1 MLWTNWNATKKNTV
15 THIGNLS
22 TKTGMEFY
30 FLFFVTFGHNFFA
43 SLFNVFFLSMM
54 FGKFLVNSLN
64 HHQSI
69 ILYWLIMFELIF
81 LFFLSKFEKIRS
93 SSSSS
98 TTISKIGWSSKQKN
112 SNSNTVIT
120 RYWYNTI
127 LFIARNKLTGV
138 MTVFEFEFK
147 FEHLEGNAW
156 KRRFFSLVRIPFYI
170 FSFHTFTILI
180 SLIIRKGHIC
190 CG

>member
-1 MLWTNWNATKKNTV
+1 MMMLIHSFIEIRGVLNAVNELKCNKKNTV

-30 FLFFVTFGHNFFA
+30 FIFFVTFGHNFLFCFA

-81 LFFLSKFEKIRS
+81 LFFLSKFEMD
-93 SSSSS
+93 
-98 TTISKIGWSSKQKN
+98 SKKFVHHRHHQQYRKFGWSSKK
-112 SNSNTVIT
+112 
-120 RYWYNTI
+120 
-127 LFIARNKLTGV
+127 K
-138 MTVFEFEFK
+138 FEFEYS
-147 FEHLEGNAW
+147 HH
-156 KRRFFSLVRIPFYI
+156 SV
-170 FSFHTFTILI
+170 LI
-180 SLIIRKGHIC
+180 
-190 CG
+190 

>member
-1 MLWTNWNATKKNTV
+1 MMLIHSLRYGGYWTNWNAKKNTV

-30 FLFFVTFGHNFFA
+30 FYFFCDFWPQFFFCFA

-81 LFFLSKFEKIRS
+81 LFFCPNSKKFFHHRHHQQYRKSVGR
-93 SSSSS
+93 
-98 TTISKIGWSSKQKN
+98 QK
-112 SNSNTVIT
+112 
-120 RYWYNTI
+120 
-127 LFIARNKLTGV
+127 KK
-138 MTVFEFEFK
+138 FEFEYS
-147 FEHLEGNAW
+147 HH
-156 KRRFFSLVRIPFYI
+156 SV
-170 FSFHTFTILI
+170 LI
-180 SLIIRKGHIC
+180 
-190 CG
+190 